1 MRGIE
6 HTCQKKE
13 SQGYGHGVQMGDE
26 ADSQCGDD
34 GYAEVLVIPMQEA
47 QPSVGSLVR
56 EQNGRQYGGE
66 QYAPLTEVS
75 ADIQEVEQQQ
85 KDEQLVRIELADVL
99 GGEHAGVKLCH
110 CGTSALVQ
118 QHRHNDDEQG
128 EKELEGEEYHG
139 SVIWMIV
146 MKAIS
151 AEGDSVE

>member
-1 MRGIE
+1 MR
-6 HTCQKKE
+6 
-13 SQGYGHGVQMGDE
+13 DE
-26 ADSQCGDD
+26 ADGQCDDD
-34 GYAEVLVIPMQEA
+34 GYAEVLAILMQEA

-75 ADIQEVEQQQ
+75 ADIQEVEQKQEN
-85 KDEQLVRIELADVL
+85 EQLVRVEPADVL

-128 EKELEGEEYHG
+128 K
-139 SVIWMIV
+139 
-146 MKAIS
+146 
-151 AEGDSVE
+151 